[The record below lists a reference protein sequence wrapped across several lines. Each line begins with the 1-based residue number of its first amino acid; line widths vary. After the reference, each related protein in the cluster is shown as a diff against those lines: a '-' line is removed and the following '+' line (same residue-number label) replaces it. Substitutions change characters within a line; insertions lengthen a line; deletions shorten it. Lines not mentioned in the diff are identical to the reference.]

1 MTRILEAVAESA
13 AEEGISRVRALRLVV
28 GPRSGALPDAL
39 RFAFEVLA
47 GREPAR
53 APAAAEGGQDGQD
66 GKTGGEPGGEGD
78 PIRLLFNGATLEI
91 EEPSVRARC
100 RRCGLE
106 YTEEETPGRPEAPG
120 HGHPA
125 GFAGEMAWALLC
137 PRCGAPA
144 PEFLSGNELL
154 IDYYEGD

>member
-13 AEEGISRVRALRLVV
+13 QDEGISRVKNVRLIV

-47 GREPAR
+47 GSGD
-53 APAAAEGGQDGQD
+53 GGTGADDETHG
-66 GKTGGEPGGEGD
+66 GK
-78 PIRLLFNGATLEI
+78 IKRLFSGAVLDI
-91 EEPSVRARC
+91 EEPPVLARC

-106 YTEEETPGRPEAPG
+106 YSEEETTGDPGDPEHGRPADFG
-120 HGHPA
+120 
-125 GFAGEMAWALLC
+125 GEMAWAFIC
-137 PRCGAPA
+137 PRCGSPA

-154 IDYYEGD
+154 IDFYEGE